1 MYVGSRA
8 ARCTGRLLVTLLLLA
23 PLQSLYGQAPNTPIT
38 GDWLI
43 SHLLSD
49 PENLNPLTSNDAAS
63 SRILSDIFE
72 SLLTRHPQ
80 TLELRPHLA
89 VARPQ
94 ISDDK
99 LTYTFTLRRDAHFQD
114 GKPLT
119 GHDVLFTLQAIKNPW
134 VNAPFRRVYFQSIVQ
149 AELLDDYTIRF
160 IAKEPYF
167 RNETI
172 LGGMVDILPRHYY
185 DPDGLLAPIT
195 IQDFNT
201 MATPAVDTVQ
211 AALVERA
218 KQFAERFNKDFSRNP
233 MGSGPYKFAGWKT
246 GQEVV
251 LERDPNYWGT
261 GKADIDQT
269 HIDRQVRRVFNNM
282 DAALVA
288 LKAGDLDS
296 MSLQPLQHLRQTS
309 GGRFD
314 KQFAKH
320 LYFSPSYSWVGWNN
334 AHPIFSDRRVRQAM
348 TYLTNRQQMVK
359 TILFDLG
366 EVVDGPVYLFRPEYD
381 KTLFSHPYDPQ
392 KALQLLG
399 EAGWR
404 DTDGDG
410 ILDKSIEG
418 QKTPFRFEIKFNSG
432 NDIRKSV
439 ALTLQDELKKHGI
452 DASVR
457 QLDWTIFLDDVRN
470 HKFDAVI
477 LGWAMPLDEPD
488 DYQVWHS
495 SQADNK
501 GSNVV
506 SFKHARVDALLEEN
520 RRTFDAQKRIEIY
533 REFQQILNAEQPYT
547 FLFIQKAIV
556 ALDKRFHNVTIYPG
570 GLRPIEWWVPK
581 ALQRYQTTKQTP

>member
-1 MYVGSRA
+1 MYVSPHAPRCSR
-8 ARCTGRLLVTLLLLA
+8 LVLAVLLLLA
-23 PLQSLYGQAPNTPIT
+23 LWRPSHGQVPNTPVT
-38 GDWLI
+38 GDWLV

-49 PENLNPLTSNDAAS
+49 PESLNPLTSNDAAS
-63 SRILSDIFE
+63 SRIRNEIFE

-89 VARPQ
+89 MARPQ

-119 GHDVLFTLQAIKNPW
+119 GHDVLFSLKAVKNPW
-134 VNAPFRRVYFQSIVQ
+134 VNAPHRRVYYQSIAQ
-149 AELLDDYTIRF
+149 AELLDDYTIRL
-160 IAKEPYF
+160 IAKELYF
-167 RNETI
+167 RNEAI
-172 LGGMVDILPRHYY
+172 LGGIDVLPRHYY
-185 DPDGLLAPIT
+185 DPEGLLDAIT
-195 IQDFNT
+195 IQDLNT
-201 MATPAVDTVQ
+201 MGTAPETVE

-218 KQFAERFNKDFSRNP
+218 KQFAERFNKDFSRQP
-233 MGSGPYKFAGWKT
+233 MGSGPYKFVEWKT

-251 LERDPNYWGT
+251 LARDPQYWGS
-261 GKADIDQT
+261 GKAGIDQPYV
-269 HIDRQVRRVFNNM
+269 DRHVQRVFNNT

-288 LKAGDLDS
+288 LKAGDLDT
-296 MSLQPLQHLRQTS
+296 MSLQPIQHLRQTS

-320 LYFSPSYSWVGWNN
+320 LYFSPSYSWIGWNN
-334 AHPIFSDRRVRQAM
+334 AHPLFSDKRVRQAM

-410 ILDKSIEG
+410 ILDKVIDG

-432 NDIRKSV
+432 NDIRKSA

-457 QLDWTIFLDDVRN
+457 QLDWTIFLDEVRN
-470 HKFDAVI
+470 HKFEAVV
-477 LGWAMPLDEPD
+477 LGWGMPLDEPD

-506 SFKHARVDALLEEN
+506 SFKHPRVDALLEEN
-520 RRTFDAQKRIEIY
+520 RRTFDSQKRIELY
-533 REFQQILNAEQPYT
+533 REFQQILNDEQPYT

-556 ALDKRFHNVTIYPG
+556 ALEKRFHNVTIYPG
-570 GLRPIEWWVPK
+570 GLRSLEWWVPK
-581 ALQRYQTTKQTP
+581 AMQRYQTSKLTQ

>member
-1 MYVGSRA
+1 MCVGSCA
-8 ARCTGRLLVTLLLLA
+8 ARCTGLLLVALLLLA
-23 PLQSLYGQAPNTPIT
+23 PLHSLHGQAPNTPVT

-99 LTYTFTLRRDAHFQD
+99 LTYTFTLRRDVHFQD

-134 VNAPFRRVYFQSIVQ
+134 VNAPFRRVYYQSIVQ

-172 LGGMVDILPRHYY
+172 LGGVDVLPRHYY
-185 DPDGLLAPIT
+185 DPDGLLTPIT

-201 MATPAVDTVQ
+201 MATPAVETVQ

-218 KQFAERFNKDFSRNP
+218 KQFAERFNKDFSRQP
-233 MGSGPYKFAGWKT
+233 MGSGPYKFVGWQT

-251 LERDPNYWGT
+251 LERDPNYWGN
-261 GKADIDQT
+261 GKAGIDQAY
-269 HIDRQVRRVFNNM
+269 IDRQVRRVFNNM

-288 LKAGDLDS
+288 LKAGNLDT

-334 AHPIFSDRRVRQAM
+334 AHPIFSDKRVRQAM

-359 TILFDLG
+359 TLLFDLG

-381 KTLFSHPYDPQ
+381 KTLLSHPYDPQ

-404 DTDGDG
+404 DTDSDG
-410 ILDKSIEG
+410 ILDKVIEG
-418 QKTPFRFEIKFNSG
+418 QKTPFRFDIKFNSG

-506 SFKHARVDALLEEN
+506 SFKHARVDTLLEEN
-520 RRTFDAQKRIEIY
+520 RRTFDPQKRIEIY

-556 ALDKRFHNVTIYPG
+556 ALDKRFHDVTIYPG
-570 GLRPIEWWVPK
+570 GLRPLEWWVPK
-581 ALQRYQTTKQTP
+581 ALQRYQTSKLTQ

>member
-1 MYVGSRA
+1 
-8 ARCTGRLLVTLLLLA
+8 
-23 PLQSLYGQAPNTPIT
+23 
-38 GDWLI
+38 
-43 SHLLSD
+43 
-49 PENLNPLTSNDAAS
+49 
-63 SRILSDIFE
+63 
-72 SLLTRHPQ
+72 
-80 TLELRPHLA
+80 
-89 VARPQ
+89 
-94 ISDDK
+94 
-99 LTYTFTLRRDAHFQD
+99 
-114 GKPLT
+114 
-119 GHDVLFTLQAIKNPW
+119 
-134 VNAPFRRVYFQSIVQ
+134 
-149 AELLDDYTIRF
+149 
-160 IAKEPYF
+160 
-167 RNETI
+167 
-172 LGGMVDILPRHYY
+172 
-185 DPDGLLAPIT
+185 
-195 IQDFNT
+195 
-201 MATPAVDTVQ
+201 MATPAAETVE

-233 MGSGPYKFAGWKT
+233 MGSGPYKFTGWKT

-251 LERDPNYWGT
+251 LERDPNYWGN
-261 GKADIDQT
+261 GKAGIDQT

-288 LKAGDLDS
+288 LKAGDLDT
-296 MSLQPLQHLRQTS
+296 MALQPLQHLRQTS

-320 LYFSPSYSWVGWNN
+320 LYFSPSYSWIGWNN
-334 AHPIFSDRRVRQAM
+334 AHPIFSDKRVRQAM

-381 KTLFSHPYDPQ
+381 KTLFSHPYDPP

-410 ILDKSIEG
+410 ILDKVIEG
-418 QKTPFRFEIKFNSG
+418 QKTPFRFDIKFNSG

-477 LGWAMPLDEPD
+477 LGWGMPLDEPD

-501 GSNVV
+501 GSNVI
-506 SFKHARVDALLEEN
+506 SFKHPRVDTLLEEN
-520 RRTFDAQKRIEIY
+520 RRTFDPQKRIEIY

-570 GLRPIEWWVPK
+570 GLRPVEWWVPK
-581 ALQRYQTTKQTP
+581 ALQRYQTSKLSQ

>member
-1 MYVGSRA
+1 VH
-8 ARCTGRLLVTLLLLA
+8 
-23 PLQSLYGQAPNTPIT
+23 GQAANTPVT

-49 PENLNPLTSNDAAS
+49 PESLNPLTSNDASS
-63 SRILSDIFE
+63 SRILSEIFE

-89 VARPQ
+89 VDRPQ
-94 ISDDK
+94 ISDDR

-119 GHDVLFTLQAIKNPW
+119 AHDVLFTLQAIKNPW
-134 VNAPFRRVYFQSIVQ
+134 VNAPVRRVYYQSLVH
-149 AELLDDYTIRF
+149 AELLDDYTIRL
-160 IAKEPYF
+160 IAKELYF
-167 RNETI
+167 RNEAI
-172 LGGMVDILPRHYY
+172 LGGIDVMPRHYY
-185 DPDGLLAPIT
+185 DPDDLLANLT
-195 IQDFNT
+195 LQDLHAMGT
-201 MATPAVDTVQ
+201 AAGTVD
-211 AALVERA
+211 AAFVERA
-218 KQFAERFNKDFSRNP
+218 KQFAERFNKDFSRHP

-246 GQEVV
+246 GQEVA
-251 LERDPNYWGT
+251 LERDPHYWGR
-261 GKADIDQT
+261 GKDGIDQVYV
-269 HIDRQVRRVFNNM
+269 DRHVQRVFNNM

-288 LKAGDLDS
+288 LKAGDLDT
-296 MSLQPLQHLRQTS
+296 MSLQPIQHLRQTS
-309 GGRFD
+309 GARFD

-320 LYFSPSYSWVGWNN
+320 LYFSPSYSWLGWNN
-334 AHPIFSDRRVRQAM
+334 AHPIFSDKRVRQAM
-348 TYLTNRQQMVK
+348 TYLTNRRQMVK

-410 ILDKSIEG
+410 VLDKVIDG

-439 ALTLQDELKKHGI
+439 ALTVQDELKKHGI
-452 DASVR
+452 EASVR
-457 QLDWTIFLDDVRN
+457 QLDWTIFLDEVRN
-470 HKFDAVI
+470 HKFDAII

-488 DYQVWHS
+488 GYQVWHS
-495 SQADNK
+495 SQAENK
-501 GSNVV
+501 GSNVI
-506 SFKHARVDALLEEN
+506 SFKHPRVDALLEEN
-520 RRTFDAQKRIEIY
+520 RRTFDPQKRIEIN
-533 REFQQILNAEQPYT
+533 REFQQILNQEQPYT

-556 ALDKRFHNVTIYPG
+556 ALDKRFQNVIIYPG
-570 GLRPIEWWVPK
+570 GLRSQEWWVPK
-581 ALQRYQTTKQTP
+581 AAQRYQTSTLTQ

>member
-1 MYVGSRA
+1 MYVSPYA
-8 ARCTGRLLVTLLLLA
+8 TWCPRLLLVALLLLVLLPPA
-23 PLQSLYGQAPNTPIT
+23 HGQTANPPAT

-49 PENLNPLTSNDAAS
+49 PESLNPLTSNDASS
-63 SRILSDIFE
+63 SRILSEIFE

-89 VARPQ
+89 VDRPQ
-94 ISDDK
+94 ISDDR

-119 GHDVLFTLQAIKNPW
+119 AHDVLFTLQAIKNPW
-134 VNAPFRRVYFQSIVQ
+134 VNAPVRRVYYQSLIQ
-149 AELLDDYTIRF
+149 AELLDDYTIRL
-160 IAKEPYF
+160 IAKELYF
-167 RNETI
+167 RNEAI
-172 LGGMVDILPRHYY
+172 LGGIDVMPRHYY
-185 DPDGLLAPIT
+185 DPDDLLANLT
-195 IQDFNT
+195 LQDLHAMGT
-201 MATPAVDTVQ
+201 AAPTVD

-218 KQFAERFNKDFSRNP
+218 KQFAERFNKEFSRHP

-246 GQEVV
+246 GQEVA
-251 LERDPNYWGT
+251 LERDPHYWGR
-261 GKADIDQT
+261 GKDGIDQVYV
-269 HIDRQVRRVFNNM
+269 DRHVQRVFNNM

-288 LKAGDLDS
+288 LKAGDLDT
-296 MSLQPLQHLRQTS
+296 MSLQPIQHLRQTS
-309 GGRFD
+309 GARFD

-320 LYFSPSYSWVGWNN
+320 LYFSPSYSWLGWNN
-334 AHPIFSDRRVRQAM
+334 AHPIFSDKRVRQAM
-348 TYLTNRQQMVK
+348 TYLTNRRQMVK

-410 ILDKSIEG
+410 VLDKVIDG

-439 ALTLQDELKKHGI
+439 ALTVQDELKKHGI
-452 DASVR
+452 EASVR
-457 QLDWTIFLDDVRN
+457 QLDWTIFLDEVRN
-470 HKFDAVI
+470 HKFDAII

-488 DYQVWHS
+488 GYQVWHS
-495 SQADNK
+495 SQAENK
-501 GSNVV
+501 GSNVI
-506 SFKHARVDALLEEN
+506 SFKHPRVDALLEEN
-520 RRTFDAQKRIEIY
+520 RRTFDPQKRIEIN
-533 REFQQILNAEQPYT
+533 REFQQILNQEQPYT

-556 ALDKRFHNVTIYPG
+556 ALDKRFQNVIIYPG
-570 GLRPIEWWVPK
+570 GLRSQEWWVPK
-581 ALQRYQTTKQTP
+581 AAQRYQTSTLTQ

>member
-1 MYVGSRA
+1 M
-8 ARCTGRLLVTLLLLA
+8 
-23 PLQSLYGQAPNTPIT
+23 
-38 GDWLI
+38 I

-99 LTYTFTLRRDAHFQD
+99 LTYTFTLRRDAYFQD

-149 AELLDDYTIRF
+149 AELLDDYTIRL

-172 LGGMVDILPRHYY
+172 LGGMVDVLPRHYY
-185 DPDGLLAPIT
+185 DPEGLLTPIT

-201 MATPAVDTVQ
+201 MATPAVETME

-251 LERDPNYWGT
+251 LERDPNYWGN
-261 GKADIDQT
+261 GKAGIDQT

-288 LKAGDLDS
+288 LKAGDLDT

-320 LYFSPSYSWVGWNN
+320 LYFSPSYTWVGWNN
-334 AHPIFSDRRVRQAM
+334 AHPIFSDKRVRQAM

-359 TILFDLG
+359 TLLFDLG

-381 KTLFSHPYDPQ
+381 KTLLSHAYDPQ

-404 DTDGDG
+404 DTDSDG
-410 ILDKSIEG
+410 ILDKVIEG

-477 LGWAMPLDEPD
+477 LGWGMPLDEPD

-501 GSNVV
+501 GSNVI
-506 SFKHARVDALLEEN
+506 SFKHPRVDALLEEN
-520 RRTFDAQKRIEIY
+520 RRTFDPQKRIALY
-533 REFQQILNAEQPYT
+533 REFQQILNDEQPYT

-570 GLRPIEWWVPK
+570 GLRPVEWWVPK
-581 ALQRYQTTKQTP
+581 ALQRYQTSKLTQ